1 VQKINFTEFVPS
13 GDADDVNL
21 KYRFWSDQ
29 SYIGCPKMLGIPVLN
44 FLLEFP
50 EGIDVTVTIKGRRH
64 M

>member
-29 SYIGCPKMLGIPVLN
+29 SYIGCPKMLDIPVLN

-50 EGIDVTVTIKGRRH
+50 EGIDVTV
-64 M
+64 